1 MKTKCSNE
9 PTEHSRPTTP
19 QFGTTTTT
27 PSAYSKKKNW
37 SRKLDCQEAIQN
49 AKRVGKKFVLSRVEE
64 TWVVRLKNESILFKH
79 VTSHN
84 IFDNLG
90 SKITVGK
97 AINAIRLQQ
106 GMLSRWV
113 EYPRVP

>member
-64 TWVVRLKNESILFKH
+64 TWVVRLKNETTLFKH
-79 VTSHN
+79 ATLRDILDHLRATSTEAR
-84 IFDNLG
+84 
-90 SKITVGK
+90 KYT
-97 AINAIRLQQ
+97 
-106 GMLSRWV
+106 
-113 EYPRVP
+113 